1 MAQEMEKY
9 IGDEKE
15 RNHGGGGNGMIQT
28 IPAEVAK
35 KLGWYVYRLID
46 PRNGETF
53 YVGKGQKNRLFEH
66 VNLALMKNS
75 GDDAED
81 AQDLKSQR
89 IKEIHSA
96 GLAVGHVIHRHGIE
110 SEKMAL
116 QIEAAVMDAYPGL
129 ANRAGGHDSGDY
141 GCRHVKEIIDEYSAT
156 EFEVS
161 DRLILISINKSFDE
175 EGKSVYDAV
184 RGIWRISMSR
194 AQSYSLVLAHRKGVV
209 IGAFFP
215 RRWLP
220 ATPESF
226 PWLSEPVP
234 TRIGFEGV
242 AADKDTWDRYV
253 GRRVPERFRARGAAF
268 PVRFIDPEGN
278 VMVLRW

>member
-1 MAQEMEKY
+1 MQS
-9 IGDEKE
+9 
-15 RNHGGGGNGMIQT
+15 
-28 IPAEVAK
+28 IPSEVAD

-53 YVGKGQKNRLFEH
+53 YVGKGKGNRLFEH
-66 VNLALMKNS
+66 VNGALAAVSLGNDS
-75 GDDAED
+75 ED

-89 IKEIHSA
+89 IKEIHVA
-96 GLAVGHVIHRHGIE
+96 DLQVGHVIHRHGIE
-110 SEKMAL
+110 SEDIAF

-184 RGIWRISMSR
+184 RGIWRMSMSR
-194 AQSYSLVLAHRKGVV
+194 AQGYSLVLAHRRGVV

-215 RRWLP
+215 SRWLP
-220 ATPESF
+220 ATPENF
-226 PWLSEPVP
+226 PWIPEPVP

-242 AADKDTWDRYV
+242 EADKDTWDRYV
-253 GRRVPERFRARGAAF
+253 GRRVPERFRAKGAAN
-268 PVRFIDPEGN
+268 PVRFIDP
-278 VMVLRW
+278 